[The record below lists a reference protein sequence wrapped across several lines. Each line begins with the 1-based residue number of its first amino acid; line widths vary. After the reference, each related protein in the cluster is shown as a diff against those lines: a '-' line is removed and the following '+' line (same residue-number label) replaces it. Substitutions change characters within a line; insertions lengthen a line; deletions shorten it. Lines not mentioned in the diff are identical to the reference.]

1 MTDADR
7 ENLLAGERAG
17 LRFRLALPQLAARG
31 VSGNQLGAL
40 AGSSLEFK
48 DHRDYQPGD
57 DIRRIDWHA
66 FARTDKLT
74 LKLFREEITPHC
86 DLLIDGSRSM
96 ALRGALAGSAKAA
109 ATLGVTALMAT
120 AAANAGCS
128 VAAWLARGGCE
139 PISEAG
145 QRPSQWSGIAFDHA
159 GTPVEAL
166 RRTPP
171 RWRKQGTRV
180 FISDLL
186 WMEEPAAL
194 LQRLARD
201 AAAVIVIQLLALP
214 DWRPTERGRLRLTD
228 AETGAQHEIN
238 VDDAALNRY
247 HSAVAR
253 HQQHWRAACQQA
265 GARFVAL
272 VAEEV
277 IHDWNIAA
285 LVKPE
290 GILLAQS

>member
-1 MTDADR
+1 MTDTDR
-7 ENLLAGERAG
+7 ENLAAGERAG
-17 LRFRLALPQLAARG
+17 LRFRLALPQLGARG
-31 VSGNQLGAL
+31 VSGRQLGAL
-40 AGSSLEFK
+40 TGSSLEFK

-57 DIRRIDWHA
+57 DIRRIDWNA
-66 FARTDKLT
+66 FARSDRLT

-96 ALRGALAGSAKAA
+96 ALAGSAKAA
-109 ATLGVTALMAT
+109 ATLGVSALFAT

-139 PISEAG
+139 PISNAG
-145 QRPSQWSGIAFDHA
+145 QRPSQWDGVAFDHA

-194 LQRLARD
+194 LQRLTRE
-201 AAAVIVIQLLALP
+201 AAAVIVIQLLALQ
-214 DWRPTERGRLRLTD
+214 DWRPTERGRLRLID
-228 AETGAQHEIN
+228 AETGAQREIN
-238 VDDAALNRY
+238 VDDAALQRY
-247 HSAVAR
+247 HVAVAR

-265 GARFVAL
+265 GARFVSL

-277 IHDWNIAA
+277 IQDWNIVA
-285 LVKPE
+285 LVKE
-290 GILLAQS
+290 TGVLMAQ

>member
-17 LRFRLALPQLAARG
+17 LRYRLALPQLAARG
-31 VSGNQLGAL
+31 VSGLQLGAL

-57 DIRRIDWHA
+57 DIRRIDWNA
-66 FARTDKLT
+66 FARSDKLT
-74 LKLFREEITPHC
+74 LKLFREEISPHC
-86 DLLIDGSRSM
+86 DLLFDGSRSM
-96 ALRGALAGSAKAA
+96 ALTGSAKAA
-109 ATLGVTALMAT
+109 ATLGVSALLAT

-128 VAAWLARGGCE
+128 VAAWLARSGCE
-139 PISEAG
+139 PVING
-145 QRPSQWSGIAFDHA
+145 QLRPSQWEGIAFDYA

-194 LQRLARD
+194 LQLLARD
-201 AAAVIVIQLLALP
+201 AAAVIVIQLLALQ
-214 DWRPTERGRLRLTD
+214 DWRPSERGRLRLVD

-247 HSAVAR
+247 QAAVAR
-253 HQQHWRAACQQA
+253 HQQHWRAACQQS
-265 GARFVAL
+265 GARFVSL
-272 VAEEV
+272 VAEEIV
-277 IHDWNIAA
+277 NDWNISA
-285 LVKPE
+285 LVKQE
-290 GILLAQS
+290 GILLAH